1 MSVHVGELHS
11 DVSGDG
17 APAESKPQPAESQWA
32 AQARL
37 REQWRAMQRD
47 RARTSAEGYGD

>member
-11 DVSGDG
+11 EVTGDG
-17 APAESKPQPAESQWA
+17 APAEAKPSSGESAWA

>member
-11 DVSGDG
+11 EVTGDG
-17 APAESKPQPAESQWA
+17 APAEAKPSSTESAWA